1 MNKYNVQYGL
11 HMNISHTELCDFLL
25 NGSHWHETH
34 SGRNCSQ
41 EPVEHFLWL
50 PLDIK
55 KTSIFHGTRKI
66 FYSARSHSCRRHI
79 LSLKQ
84 FKGVEISELGT
95 A

>member
-25 NGSHWHETH
+25 NGSHWHETL

-55 KTSIFHGTRKI
+55 KQAFST
-66 FYSARSHSCRRHI
+66 
-79 LSLKQ
+79 
-84 FKGVEISELGT
+84 ELGKYFIQRDHIAT
-95 A
+95 DDTSFP